1 MNATIEQSQPAA
13 TREEAELRVLVLAPT
28 GQDGPLTLEL
38 IRSAGLTGE
47 VCRGVF
53 DVCHS
58 IDQGCGVLV
67 LAEEGLATSSL
78 SVLLECLNKQPS
90 WSDLPIVVVT
100 SSGDETDE
108 SRRILNAFGTTSH
121 LAIIE
126 RPFRRSTLLS
136 ALDVAIR
143 SRKRQYA
150 VRDLLAEQERIARSL
165 ARSEESLRLAIEATQ
180 LGAWDFDLVSG
191 ELNCSVRCKELFGL
205 PANAK
210 VDYQIF
216 LSGLHP
222 DDRARV
228 DSIAQTHFTAT
239 DDSSYETEYR
249 MIGLR
254 DGVER
259 WIRSSGR
266 PHFGIVDGQRRPV
279 RLIGTVQDI
288 TQRKRIEQSLRQQ
301 NERLELLSD
310 ALSHL
315 LKAQKPKDM
324 VREVFRKVADHLRVD
339 TYFNFLVDE
348 SGTRLILHSAAGLP
362 QEVLDSINEIAFG
375 EAICGTVAQI
385 RQPIVATHIQESSNP
400 KAQLVRRFGI
410 RAYACQPLITGE
422 HLIGTLSFASRTRD
436 TFTDDELRF
445 IELISQYVSIAMD
458 RTRSEQ
464 ALRAANENL
473 EREVQARTAKLRET
487 VGELEAFSYSI
498 THDMRAPLRA
508 MQGFAIALQDEAA
521 SLTPDCQDY
530 VRRIVNSANRMDQ
543 LITDVLNYSRS
554 LRADMELKVVDFKT
568 LTLGILESYPQ
579 FQAANVQ
586 VLLEGAFPKVRAN
599 EAALT
604 QCISNLLN
612 NAVKFVNPGT
622 DPRVRIWAENTGP
635 KVRFWFEDNGIGI
648 KKEYQEKIWGL
659 CQKLNRGFEGTGLG
673 LAIVRKAADRMGGSV
688 GVESETGTG
697 SRFWLELQASH

>member
-1 MNATIEQSQPAA
+1 MNATIEQSEPAA
-13 TREEAELRVLVLAPT
+13 TREETELRVLVLAPT

-53 DVCHS
+53 DVSHK

-67 LAEEGLATSSL
+67 LAEEGLATSFL

-100 SSGDETDE
+100 SAGDETDE

-150 VRDLLAEQERIARSL
+150 VRELLAEQERTARSL

-228 DSIAQTHFTAT
+228 DSIAQTHFTAP

-348 SGTRLILHSAAGLP
+348 SGTKLILHSAAGLP
-362 QEVLDSINEIAFG
+362 QEVLDSIREIAFG
-375 EAICGTVAQI
+375 EAVCGTVAQI
-385 RQPIVATHIQESSNP
+385 RQPIVATHIQESSNA
-400 KAQLVRRFGI
+400 KTDLVRRFGI

-422 HLIGTLSFASRTRD
+422 HLIGTLSFASRSRD

-445 IELISQYVSIAMD
+445 IELISHYVSIAMD
-458 RTRSEQ
+458 RTRSEE

-530 VRRIVNSANRMDQ
+530 VRRIVNSANRMDL

-554 LRADMELKVVDFKT
+554 LRADMELKVVDFKA

-579 FQAANVQ
+579 FQASNVQ

-604 QCISNLLN
+604 QCVSNLLN

-659 CQKLNRGFEGTGLG
+659 FQKLNRGFDGTGLG

-688 GVESETGTG
+688 GVESEPGTG

>member
-1 MNATIEQSQPAA
+1 VNATIEQSPPAA
-13 TREEAELRVLVLAPT
+13 TREETELRVLVLAPT

-53 DVCHS
+53 DVCHG

-121 LAIIE
+121 LAVIE

-150 VRDLLAEQERIARSL
+150 VRELLAEQERIARSL

-180 LGAWDFDLVSG
+180 LGAWDFNLVSG

-228 DSIAQTHFTAT
+228 DSMAQTHIAST
-239 DDSSYETEYR
+239 DDTSYETEYR

-254 DGVER
+254 DGIER

-348 SGTRLILHSAAGLP
+348 SGTKLLLHSAAGLP
-362 QEVLDSINEIAFG
+362 QDVLDSIKEIAFG

-385 RQPIVATHIQESSNP
+385 RQPIVATHIQESSNA
-400 KAQLVRRFGI
+400 KADLVRRFGI

-445 IELISQYVSIAMD
+445 IELISHYVSIAMD
-458 RTRSEQ
+458 RTRSEE

-498 THDMRAPLRA
+498 THLAGRGGGPHARLPGLRSPNCKFSESNGPTDYRRA
-508 MQGFAIALQDEAA
+508 
-521 SLTPDCQDY
+521 
-530 VRRIVNSANRMDQ
+530 
-543 LITDVLNYSRS
+543 
-554 LRADMELKVVDFKT
+554 EL
-568 LTLGILESYPQ
+568 
-579 FQAANVQ
+579 
-586 VLLEGAFPKVRAN
+586 
-599 EAALT
+599 
-604 QCISNLLN
+604 
-612 NAVKFVNPGT
+612 
-622 DPRVRIWAENTGP
+622 
-635 KVRFWFEDNGIGI
+635 
-648 KKEYQEKIWGL
+648 
-659 CQKLNRGFEGTGLG
+659 
-673 LAIVRKAADRMGGSV
+673 
-688 GVESETGTG
+688 
-697 SRFWLELQASH
+697 

>member
-1 MNATIEQSQPAA
+1 VNATIEQSQPAA

-47 VCRGVF
+47 ACRGVF

-228 DSIAQTHFTAT
+228 DSTAQTHFTAT

-362 QEVLDSINEIAFG
+362 QEVLDSIKEIAFG

-436 TFTDDELRF
+436 TFTDDEVRF

-521 SLTPDCQDY
+521 SLTPDCRDY

-659 CQKLNRGFEGTGLG
+659 FQKLNRGFEGTGLG

>member
-1 MNATIEQSQPAA
+1 VNATIEQSQPAA

-47 VCRGVF
+47 ACRGVF

-108 SRRILNAFGTTSH
+108 SRRILNAVGTTSH

-228 DSIAQTHFTAT
+228 DSTAQTHFTAT

-362 QEVLDSINEIAFG
+362 QEVLDSIKEIAFG

-436 TFTDDELRF
+436 TFTDDEVRF

-521 SLTPDCQDY
+521 SLTPDCRDY

-659 CQKLNRGFEGTGLG
+659 FQKLNRGFEGTGLG